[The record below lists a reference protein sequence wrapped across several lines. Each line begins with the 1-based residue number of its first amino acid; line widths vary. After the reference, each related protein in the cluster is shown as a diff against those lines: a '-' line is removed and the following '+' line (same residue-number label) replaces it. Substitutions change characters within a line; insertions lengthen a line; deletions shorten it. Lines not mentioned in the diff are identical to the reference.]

1 MINLKSFLE
10 LFEDLDNKDSSLDP
24 ISDYTIDQVRQLDSY
39 KELVNK
45 YGWKDVTTN
54 TIGKNKGLVFQHD
67 LFPETKYKIE
77 KSGYI
82 RGSSDYYGWGSSA
95 SKKKTS
101 WPQRVS
107 PIQDIGNPFAKPIKE
122 LSDYDI
128 KFEYLKKYLIKKVI
142 LMLGLN
148 KIKGVSQNTDVSKL
162 GIYIDE
168 LIENDPSFAKKPG
181 VSTLRNLGIYIPSE
195 FSEDMLKAAGYGLF

>member
-1 MINLKSFLE
+1 MIKLKTFSE
-10 LFEDLDNKDSSLDP
+10 LFENDDTEGLSLDSIP
-24 ISDYTIDQVRQLDSY
+24 DYSIDQVRQLDSY

-45 YGWKDVTTN
+45 YGWKDITTN
-54 TIGKNKGLVFQHD
+54 IIGKNKGLVFQHD

-82 RGSSDYYGWGSSA
+82 RGSSDYYGWGSSG

-101 WPQRVS
+101 WPKRVS

-128 KFEYLKKYLIKKVI
+128 KFEYLKKYLIKKII

-148 KIKGVSQNTDVSKL
+148 KIKGVSQNTDISKL
-162 GIYIDE
+162 GSYIDE
-168 LIENDPSFAKKPG
+168 LIEKDPSFVKNPAT
-181 VSTLRNLGIYIPSE
+181 VTLKNSGLYAPSE
-195 FSEDMLKAAGYGLF
+195 FAEDMMKASGLGLF

>member
-1 MINLKSFLE
+1 MINLKSFSE
-10 LFEDLDNKDSSLDP
+10 LFEDLDDEDSSLDP
-24 ISDYTIDQVRQLDSY
+24 TSDYTIDQVRQLDSY

-82 RGSSDYYGWGSSA
+82 RGSSDYYGWGSSGV
-95 SKKKTS
+95 KKKTS
-101 WPQRVS
+101 WPKRVS
-107 PIQDIGNPFAKPIKE
+107 PIQDTENPFAKPIKG

-128 KFEYLKKYLIKKVI
+128 KFEYLKKYLIKKII

-168 LIENDPSFAKKPG
+168 LIDKDPSFAKKPG
-181 VSTLRNLGIYIPSE
+181 VDILKNLGLYNPSE
-195 FSEDMLKAAGYGLF
+195 FSSDVILAAELGLF